1 MQKII
6 TLSYMNKK
14 LNIYCERIEH
24 KPTDMRLIRAGISLI
39 RQIKN
44 VEEVKISGIN
54 IDIGIDAYGI
64 KKQHGAG
71 ILSFTN
77 EDNQLIEFH
86 INRVHCINERSMI
99 FYASE

>member
-1 MQKII
+1 MQKI
-6 TLSYMNKK
+6 TLSYTNKT

-24 KPTDMRLIRAGISLI
+24 KPTDVRR
-39 RQIKN
+39 IKTAMGFVTTIEN

-54 IDIGIDAYGI
+54 IDVGIDAYGI
-64 KKQHGAG
+64 KQQYGAG

-86 INRVHCINERSMI
+86 IDRVHCINECSMI